1 MSKKNVAVATPKA
14 PKTNAAKL
22 AKKAANIAAYEARCK
37 ALRELQEKA
46 KPYRHAGFQGSD
58 TQVIEAGI
66 EADKRRQIESHLAC
80 PAYGWH
86 LRRWLAGRQ
95 DTRPTDNVL
104 LLISRFLEQYKER
117 RAA

>member
-1 MSKKNVAVATPKA
+1 MSKKNAVVVAPKA
-14 PKTNAAKL
+14 SKTNAAKL

-46 KPYRHAGFQGSD
+46 KPYRRQGFQGSD
-58 TQVIEAGI
+58 TEVIAAGI

-95 DTRPTDNVL
+95 DTRTTDVVL
-104 LLISRFLEQYKER
+104 LLIARFLEQYKER
-117 RAA
+117 KAA